1 MEIQTLKLF
10 LTEDEVNDLVRRF
23 APDTGSIENLR
34 IRLTPEGVL
43 VQGEYPTMVL
53 RVRFET
59 LWEPRGEGPEV
70 VARLASVRVSGIPAK
85 LLRGA
90 LLKVIRDLVGQEI
103 GVRVADDG
111 VRVHLEEIA
120 RAHGLPLR
128 INVTAVRCSI
138 ATMVLEAGRAG

>member
-10 LTEDEVNDLVRRF
+10 LTEEEVNGLARRF

-34 IRLTPEGVL
+34 IRLTPEGVV
-43 VQGEYPTMVL
+43 VQGEYPTMVM

-59 LWEPRGEGPEV
+59 LWEPQGAGPEV
-70 VARLASVRVSGIPAK
+70 VARLATVRVSGLPAK

-90 LLKVIRDLVGQEI
+90 LLKMIRDAVGEQI
-103 GVRVADDG
+103 GVRVGDDG

-138 ATMVLEAGRAG
+138 ATMVIEAGK